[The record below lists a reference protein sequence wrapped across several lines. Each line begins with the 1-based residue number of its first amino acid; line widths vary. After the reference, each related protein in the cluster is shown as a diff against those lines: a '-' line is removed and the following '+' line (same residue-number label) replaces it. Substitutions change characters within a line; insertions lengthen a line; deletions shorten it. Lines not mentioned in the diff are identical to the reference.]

1 MEDLVPF
8 VFIGSFVCLAILEEV
23 RPGRALPDVRGWR
36 IKGALFFIAALFAS
50 ATLPLFWDGW
60 LGEHRLIDATGLG
73 TFGGAVV
80 GFLAYQLVSYTWHRT
95 MHSVPFLFRW
105 FHQMHHS
112 AERVDVLG
120 AMYFHPLDLIGFTF
134 VGSFSLVMLVG
145 VTGEAALIAGVVTF
159 IVATFQHAN
168 IRTPRWLG
176 YIIHRP
182 ENHALHHA
190 RGVHGHNYG
199 DIALFDIIFGTFRNP
214 ESFPAKA
221 GYYDGASARMG
232 EMLIG
237 RDVTEPRNANA
248 DGEGMRISRA

>member
-1 MEDLVPF
+1 
-8 VFIGSFVCLAILEEV
+8 
-23 RPGRALPDVRGWR
+23 
-36 IKGALFFIAALFAS
+36 
-50 ATLPLFWDGW
+50 
-60 LGEHRLIDATGLG
+60 
-73 TFGGAVV
+73 
-80 GFLAYQLVSYTWHRT
+80 
-95 MHSVPFLFRW
+95 
-105 FHQMHHS
+105 
-112 AERVDVLG
+112 
-120 AMYFHPLDLIGFTF
+120 MYFHPLDLIGFTF